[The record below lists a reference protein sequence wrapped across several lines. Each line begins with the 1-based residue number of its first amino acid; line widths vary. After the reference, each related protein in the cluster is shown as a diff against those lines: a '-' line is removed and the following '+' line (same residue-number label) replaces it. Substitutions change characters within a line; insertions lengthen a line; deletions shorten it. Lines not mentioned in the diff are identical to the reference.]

1 MKVVQIN
8 STCGVGSTGK
18 ICISISEMLTKEN
31 IENYIVYSSEKSDY
45 PLGYKCANKPYI
57 KFQALKSRIF
67 GNNGFNSKKI
77 TRKTISF
84 LKKIHPDI
92 VHLHNL
98 HSHNINLTQLFSF
111 LKKEN
116 IRVIWTMHDCWA
128 FTGYCPH
135 FTFIACNQWTSAC
148 ISCPQYKTTSWFFDR
163 SRGMYKRKKT
173 AETGVK
179 NLTIVT
185 PSQWLA
191 DLVKQSFL
199 KDYPIKVIHNGIDL
213 TVFKPTP
220 SDFRKKYGIPENKFI
235 LLGVAFGW
243 GVRKGLD
250 VFIELAHRLD
260 KEKFQIVLV
269 GTDNNVDKQ
278 LPQEIISIHRTQNQA
293 ELAEIYTAADLF
305 VNPTREE
312 VLGLV
317 NIEANACGTP
327 VVTFRTGG
335 SPECISE
342 KTGSV
347 TGYNDIDALQK
358 EIERICETKPF
369 SKEDCITRAKE
380 FDENV
385 RFKEYLELYK
395 TVNGK

>member
-31 IENYIVYSSEKSDY
+31 IENYILYSSEKSDY

-77 TRKTISF
+77 TKKTISF
-84 LKKIHPDI
+84 LKKIQPDI
-92 VHLHNL
+92 VQLHNL

-116 IRVIWTMHDCWA
+116 IRVVWTMHDCWA

-135 FTFIACNQWTSAC
+135 FAFIACNQWIREC

-163 SRGMYKRKKT
+163 SRNVYRRKKT

-220 SDFRKKYGIPENKFI
+220 SDFRKKYGISENKFI

-250 VFIELAHRLD
+250 VFIELAHRLN

-293 ELAEIYTAADLF
+293 ELAEIYSAADLF

-312 VLGLV
+312 NYPTV
-317 NIEANACGTP
+317 NMEAIACGTP

-335 SPECISE
+335 SPEILTE
-342 KTGSV
+342 RTGSIV
-347 TGYNDIDALQK
+347 DCDDIDALQK

-395 TVNGK
+395 EAGN